1 MNEIKEIIR
10 AFDKATKE
18 GKRCALATVVQIE
31 GSSYRRPGARMLIT
45 DDGILTGA
53 ISGGCL
59 EGDALYKGLFAITTG
74 ENKLITYDSTN
85 EDDIEIGLHLG
96 CNGIVRILFEPIHVH
111 DEFNPITFLKKISG
125 SRQDACLV
133 TIFSSNNPVQ
143 HGTTHL
149 LINNTFLSRI
159 NGQFDKDLEED
170 IKIAFSENR
179 SSFKNL
185 SIDEKPITA
194 FIEFIQPPLSLIIAG
209 GGNDVKPLVE
219 MASVMGWSVTVVD
232 GRLQYAVSQRFP
244 RADKVLHS
252 KPGNIISQIDA
263 DAKTVFLLM
272 THNYNYDLAL
282 LKQLSNKEFA
292 YIGLLGP
299 AEKRERMLADLED
312 RDVHFTPGQ
321 LSKIHGPAG
330 LDIGAENATEIALSI
345 LSEIKAFLSSG
356 SGMSL
361 KFKSDPIHERIANT
375 KKNG

>member
-10 AFDKATKE
+10 AFDQATNE
-18 GKRCALATVVQIE
+18 GKRCALATVVQVE

-85 EDDIEIGLHLG
+85 EDDIDVGLHLG
-96 CNGIVRILFEPIHVH
+96 CNGIVHILFEPIQVQ
-111 DEFNPITFLKKISG
+111 DECNPITFLKRISG

-133 TIFSSNNPVQ
+133 TIFSSKNQVQ
-143 HGTTHL
+143 PGTTHL
-149 LINNTFLSRI
+149 LINNVFLNRL
-159 NGQFDKDLEED
+159 NRGFDKELEED
-170 IKIAFSENR
+170 IKIAFSENK
-179 SSFKNL
+179 SAYKYL
-185 SIDEKPITA
+185 SIDGQPSTA
-194 FIEFIQPPLSLIIAG
+194 FIEFIPPPVSLVVAG
-209 GGNDVKPLVE
+209 AGNDVQPLVE
-219 MASVMGWSVTVVD
+219 LAAVMGWSVTVVD
-232 GRLQYAVSQRFP
+232 GRQQYAVSHRFP
-244 RADKVLHS
+244 KADKVLHS
-252 KPGNIISQIDA
+252 RPGNTLRQLDT
-263 DAKTVFLLM
+263 DAKSVFLLM
-272 THNYNYDLAL
+272 THNYNYDMAL

-299 AEKRERMLADLED
+299 TEKRERMLADLED

-361 KFKSDPIHERIANT
+361 KFKSDPIHARMDNT
-375 KKNG
+375 KKNA